1 MVKSIA
7 PVEAPL
13 QSIFVFE
20 EEAEMTAGAVRVV
33 LKEPVHPFASVIV
46 TEYAPAASPVRSSEV
61 ALFDQSWV

>member
-1 MVKSIA
+1 MLKSIA

-13 QSIFVFE
+13 QSISVFE
-20 EEAEMTAGAVRVV
+20 EEAVITAGSVRVV
-33 LKEPVHPFASVIV
+33 LKEAVHPFASVIV